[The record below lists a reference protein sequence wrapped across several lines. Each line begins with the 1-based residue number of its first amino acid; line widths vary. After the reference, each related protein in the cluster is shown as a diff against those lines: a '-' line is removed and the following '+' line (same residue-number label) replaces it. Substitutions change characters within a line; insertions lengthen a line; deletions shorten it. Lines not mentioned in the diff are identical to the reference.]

1 MVVAPGFGSSEVS
14 AVVEARGFGLSEVVA
29 MSEALGF
36 GLLEV
41 EAVVEG
47 LGFGSLEVVAMAKA
61 RGFGL
66 SEVVAMEEDMGFGSS
81 EVAAMVEDLGFGSFA
96 VAVDLAIQPAKL
108 IAGTRRHW
116 PSKHLGVPDGCRWLQ
131 RGDGEEGQEHDE
143 EDAPSSSTCESWVSV
158 RGLMWSMFVGPW
170 HSWLYSGKHLL

>member
-1 MVVAPGFGSSEVS
+1 MA
-14 AVVEARGFGLSEVVA
+14 EA
-29 MSEALGF
+29 
-36 GLLEV
+36 
-41 EAVVEG
+41 
-47 LGFGSLEVVAMAKA
+47 LGFGSLEVAAVVEAL
-61 RGFGL
+61 GFGL

-158 RGLMWSMFVGPW
+158 RGLMWSMFVGPC

>member
-1 MVVAPGFGSSEVS
+1 MA
-14 AVVEARGFGLSEVVA
+14 EA
-29 MSEALGF
+29 
-36 GLLEV
+36 
-41 EAVVEG
+41 
-47 LGFGSLEVVAMAKA
+47 LGFGSLEVAAVVEAL
-61 RGFGL
+61 GFGL